1 MPVLRISCPSART
14 ASIVAILRDAAMAA
28 DVVVV
33 PRSPDHDGGDLVLAE
48 VERSGVDPFLVVV
61 KELHGT
67 ADVRVTMQD
76 AEQLL
81 PAPEIGPLVDDQV
94 VWAKVNQDIR
104 ESSRPSIVNLLLI
117 SLAAIIAAVGIIED
131 QLLYIVGAMAISPD
145 YLLISEVNIA
155 IVRRD
160 IGRVRTGLLSVAAAF
175 AMAACGAF
183 LFTAMLRSVDLLA
196 KNSVVERQFTRF
208 ITNPDGLTVFVAVAA
223 GIAGALA
230 LTLPDARG
238 LVGVF
243 VSITTIPAAA
253 NIGVAAEEGNWGDV
267 GSAAIQIGVNILCL
281 IIAGSATLEI
291 RRHVANRFR
300 IRPRV
305 ERTYELLDE

>member
-1 MPVLRISCPSART
+1 
-14 ASIVAILRDAAMAA
+14 
-28 DVVVV
+28 
-33 PRSPDHDGGDLVLAE
+33 
-48 VERSGVDPFLVVV
+48 
-61 KELHGT
+61 
-67 ADVRVTMQD
+67 
-76 AEQLL
+76 
-81 PAPEIGPLVDDQV
+81 
-94 VWAKVNQDIR
+94 
-104 ESSRPSIVNLLLI
+104 
-117 SLAAIIAAVGIIED
+117 
-131 QLLYIVGAMAISPD
+131 
-145 YLLISEVNIA
+145 
-155 IVRRD
+155 
-160 IGRVRTGLLSVAAAF
+160 
-175 AMAACGAF
+175 
-183 LFTAMLRSVDLLA
+183 MLRSVDLLD

-267 GSAAIQIGVNILCL
+267 GSAAIQLGVNILCL

>member
-1 MPVLRISCPSART
+1 MPVLRISCPSGRT
-14 ASIVAILRDAAMAA
+14 ASIVAILRDAGMAA

-48 VERSGVDPFLVVV
+48 LDRSGVDPFLVIV
-61 KELHGT
+61 KRLHGT

-81 PAPEIGPLVDDQV
+81 PAPDIGPLVDDQV
-94 VWAKVNQDIR
+94 VWAKVDQDIR
-104 ESSRPSIVNLLLI
+104 ETSRPSGVNLLLI
-117 SLAAIIAAVGIIED
+117 TLAAIIAAVGIIED

-155 IVRRD
+155 MVRRD
-160 IGRVRTGLLSVAAAF
+160 WRRTRNGVVALVVAF
-175 AMAACGAF
+175 AMAACGAY
-183 LFTAMLRSVDLLA
+183 LLSTLLRALDLVSQDSHA
-196 KNSVVERQFTRF
+196 ERQLTMF
-208 ITNPDGLTVFVAVAA
+208 ITDPDGLTVFVAIAA

-253 NIGVAAEEGNWGDV
+253 NIGVAIEEQNWSDV
-267 GSAAIQIGVNILCL
+267 GSATIQLVVNIVCL
-281 IIAGSATLEI
+281 VLAGAATLEI
-291 RRHVANRFR
+291 RRHVANRFS

-305 ERTYELLDE
+305 ERTIDRLDG

>member
-1 MPVLRISCPSART
+1 MPVLRISCPSGRT
-14 ASIVAILRDAAMAA
+14 ASIVGILRDAGMAV

-33 PRSPDHDGGDLVLAE
+33 PRSPEHDGGDLIMAE
-48 VERSGVDPFLVVV
+48 IERSGVDPFLVIVQR
-61 KELHGT
+61 LHGG

-81 PAPEIGPLVDDQV
+81 PAPDIGPLVDDQV

-104 ESSRPSIVNLLLI
+104 ETSRPSGVNLLLI
-117 SLAAIIAAVGIIED
+117 TLAAIIAAIGIIED
-131 QLLYIVGAMAISPD
+131 QLLYIVGAMALSPD

-155 IVRRD
+155 IVRRNWK
-160 IGRVRTGLLSVAAAF
+160 RTRDGTIALVVAF
-175 AMAACGAF
+175 AMAACGAY
-183 LFTAMLRSVDLLA
+183 LLSALLRALDLVSQDSLI
-196 KNSVVERQFTRF
+196 ERQLTMF
-208 ITNPDGLTVFVAVAA
+208 ITNPDGLTVFVAIAA

-253 NIGVAAEEGNWGDV
+253 NIGVALEERDWGDV
-267 GSAAIQIGVNILCL
+267 GSATVQLVVNIGCL
-281 IIAGSATLEI
+281 ILAGAATLEI

-305 ERTYELLDE
+305 ERTIDRLDR